1 MNQPELFPSGFA
13 RCLRCGRILTDPVS
27 IARGVGPE
35 CWKKRGNEKPMS
47 IGDILERIDKAYK
60 FPMGELLRRE
70 LRGIRGMVK
79 EMEGRCDKQPR
90 N

>member
-1 MNQPELFPSGFA
+1 MNQPELFPCNFV

-35 CWKKRGNEKPMS
+35 CWKKRGKEKPMS
-47 IGDILERIDKAYK
+47 MKDIIDRIDRAIKL
-60 FPMGELLRRE
+60 PMGPLVRGE